1 MQWCTG
7 MSDAPSSAAQKA
19 TLIGLIAIV
28 CWSCTIGLMRSVAE
42 PLGAVG
48 GAACLYTLAA
58 LCIAIA
64 RGRQGWRELARWR
77 AMHPAYLWLCG
88 LLFVVYEIFLSVAVG
103 LAHDRS
109 QAMEI
114 GVINYLWFSLII
126 VFAVL
131 WRQQSAR
138 WWLWPGLLICLWGLV
153 RVLGGDSFSLTTLW
167 QHVQGNPV
175 AYGMAFAAAL
185 LWPTYSLLARR
196 YGAGFNAVGLFV
208 TWTALALWVQW
219 LRQDAVAPM
228 QWSWPTALQ
237 LFMAGALT
245 ALGYSCWEHGIQH
258 GKLAV
263 LAAASYFTPVLSAL
277 AASLLLQVLPGWSF
291 WQGVALVTAGSLIC
305 WWATRA
311 PVPAPSKKV

>member
-1 MQWCTG
+1 
-7 MSDAPSSAAQKA
+7 MSTTSASAAQKA
-19 TLIGLIAIV
+19 TAIGLIAV
-28 CWSCTIGLMRSVAE
+28 LCWSSTIGLMRAVAE

-48 GAACLYTLAA
+48 GAAWLYTMAA
-58 LCIAIA
+58 LCIALA
-64 RGRQGWRELARWR
+64 RGRTGWREVARWR
-77 AMHPAYLWLCG
+77 EMHPVYLWGCG
-88 LLFVVYEIFLSVAVG
+88 ALFVVYEICLSVAVG
-103 LAHDRS
+103 LADDRS

-114 GVINYLWFSLII
+114 GVINYLWPSLTIAL
-126 VFAVL
+126 AVL
-131 WRQQSAR
+131 WGQQTAR
-138 WWLWPGLLICLWGLV
+138 WWLWPGLLICLWGLA
-153 RVLGGDSFSLTTLW
+153 RVLGGDSFSLPTLW

-208 TWTALALWVQW
+208 TWTAIALWLQW
-219 LRQDAVAPM
+219 LRQDAPPM
-228 QWSWPTALQ
+228 QWSWATALQ

>member
-1 MQWCTG
+1 

-48 GAACLYTLAA
+48 GAACLYTMAA
-58 LCIAIA
+58 LCIALA
-64 RGRQGWRELARWR
+64 RGRTGWREVARWR
-77 AMHPAYLWLCG
+77 EMHPVYLWGCG
-88 LLFVVYEIFLSVAVG
+88 ALFVVYEICLSVAVG
-103 LAHDRS
+103 LADDRS

-114 GVINYLWFSLII
+114 GVINYLWPSLTIAL
-126 VFAVL
+126 AVL
-131 WRQQSAR
+131 WGQQTAR
-138 WWLWPGLLICLWGLV
+138 WWLWPGLLICLWGLA
-153 RVLGGDSFSLTTLW
+153 RVLGGDSFSLPTLW

-208 TWTALALWVQW
+208 TWTAIALWLQW
-219 LRQDAVAPM
+219 LRQDAPPM
-228 QWSWPTALQ
+228 QWSWATALQ

-277 AASLLLQVLPGWSF
+277 TASLLLQILPGWSF
-291 WQGVALVTAGSLIC
+291 WQGVALVTIGSLIC
-305 WWATRA
+305 WWATRIPTERSEHGA
-311 PVPAPSKKV
+311 G

>member
-48 GAACLYTLAA
+48 GAACLYTMAA

-114 GVINYLWFSLII
+114 GVINYLWPSLTIA
-126 VFAVL
+126 FAVL

-167 QHVQGNPV
+167 QHVQGNPA

-237 LFMAGALT
+237 LFMAGSLT

-311 PVPAPSKKV
+311 PAPAPSKKV

>member
-1 MQWCTG
+1 M
-7 MSDAPSSAAQKA
+7 
-19 TLIGLIAIV
+19 
-28 CWSCTIGLMRSVAE
+28 
-42 PLGAVG
+42 
-48 GAACLYTLAA
+48 
-58 LCIAIA
+58 
-64 RGRQGWRELARWR
+64 
-77 AMHPAYLWLCG
+77 
-88 LLFVVYEIFLSVAVG
+88 
-103 LAHDRS
+103 
-109 QAMEI
+109 
-114 GVINYLWFSLII
+114 
-126 VFAVL
+126 
-131 WRQQSAR
+131 
-138 WWLWPGLLICLWGLV
+138 
-153 RVLGGDSFSLTTLW
+153 LGGESFSLTTLW
-167 QHVQGNPV
+167 QHVQGNPA

-305 WWATRA
+305 WWATRTPA
-311 PVPAPSKKV
+311 PAPSKKV

>member
-1 MQWCTG
+1 MNAAA
-7 MSDAPSSAAQKA
+7 SAQKA

-28 CWSCTIGLMRSVAE
+28 CWSCTIGLMRAVAE

-48 GAACLYTLAA
+48 GAAWLYTMAA
-58 LCIAIA
+58 LCIAVA

-77 AMHPAYLWLCG
+77 AMHPVYLWICG
-88 LLFVVYEIFLSVAVG
+88 ALFVVYEIFLSVAVG

-114 GVINYLWFSLII
+114 GVINYLWPSLTIA
-126 VFAVL
+126 FAVL
-131 WRQQSAR
+131 WGQQTAR

-153 RVLGGDSFSLTTLW
+153 RVLGGDSFSLSTLW
-167 QHVQGNPV
+167 QHVLGNPA

-219 LRQDAVAPM
+219 LRQDADAVAPM

-291 WQGVALVTAGSLIC
+291 WQGVALVTLGSLIC

-311 PVPAPSKKV
+311 QSDKH

>member
-1 MQWCTG
+1 MTQT
-7 MSDAPSSAAQKA
+7 DTTDKA
-19 TLIGLIAIV
+19 TLIGLLAV
-28 CWSCTIGLMRSVAE
+28 LCWSCTIGLMRSVAE

-48 GAACLYTLAA
+48 GAACLYTMAA
-58 LCIAIA
+58 LCIAVA
-64 RGRQGWRELARWR
+64 RGRQGWRELASWR
-77 AMHPAYLWLCG
+77 AMHPVYLWICG
-88 LLFVVYEIFLSVAVG
+88 ALFVVYEIFLSVAVG

-114 GVINYLWFSLII
+114 GVINYLWPSLTIAL
-126 VFAVL
+126 AVL
-131 WRQQSAR
+131 CRQQLAR
-138 WWLWPGLLICLWGLV
+138 WWLWPGLLICLWGLA
-153 RVLGGDSFSLTTLW
+153 RVLGGDHFSLPTLW
-167 QHVQGNPV
+167 THVQGNPL

-208 TWTALALWVQW
+208 TGTALVLWLQW
-219 LRQDAVAPM
+219 FRLDAAPAM
-228 QWSWPTALQ
+228 QWSWTAGAQ

-277 AASLLLQVLPGWSF
+277 MASLLLQVLPGWSF
-291 WQGVALVTAGSLIC
+291 WQGVALVTLGSLIC
-305 WWATRA
+305 WWATR
-311 PVPAPSKKV
+311 SQ

>member
-1 MQWCTG
+1 MTQT
-7 MSDAPSSAAQKA
+7 DTTDKA
-19 TLIGLIAIV
+19 TLIGLLAV
-28 CWSCTIGLMRSVAE
+28 LCWSCTIGLMRAVAE

-48 GAACLYTLAA
+48 GAAALYTTAA
-58 LCIAIA
+58 VCIAVA
-64 RGRQGWRELARWR
+64 RRRKGWREVARWR
-77 AMHPAYLWLCG
+77 EMHPVYLWGCG
-88 LLFVVYEIFLSVAVG
+88 ALFVIYEICLSVAVG

-114 GVINYLWFSLII
+114 GVINYLWPSLTIAL
-126 VFAVL
+126 AVL
-131 WRQQSAR
+131 CRQQLAR
-138 WWLWPGLLICLWGLV
+138 WWLWPGLLICLWGLA
-153 RVLGGDSFSLTTLW
+153 RVLGGDHFSLPTLW
-167 QHVQGNPV
+167 THVQGNPL

-208 TWTALALWVQW
+208 TGTALVLWLQW
-219 LRQDAVAPM
+219 FRLDAAPAM
-228 QWSWPTALQ
+228 QWSWTAGAQ

-277 AASLLLQVLPGWSF
+277 MASLLLQVLPGWSF
-291 WQGVALVTAGSLIC
+291 WQGVALVTLGSLIC
-305 WWATRA
+305 WWATRIQ
-311 PVPAPSKKV
+311 

>member
-1 MQWCTG
+1 

-48 GAACLYTLAA
+48 GAACLYTMAA
-58 LCIAIA
+58 LCIAVA

-88 LLFVVYEIFLSVAVG
+88 ALFVVYEIFLSVAVG

-114 GVINYLWFSLII
+114 GVINYLWPSLTIA
-126 VFAVL
+126 FAVL

-153 RVLGGDSFSLTTLW
+153 RVLGGESFSLTTLW
-167 QHVQGNPV
+167 QHVQGNPA

-219 LRQDAVAPM
+219 LRQDTVAPM